1 MSTND
6 PLRRA
11 HSAALRLIVYRPR
24 SRKEMATRLGQKFE
38 PDVVDNVV
46 ALLTE
51 QGYLDDA
58 SFASAWRTS
67 RESNNPKSS
76 WVVQRE
82 LETRGIEVSV
92 ANEAVQDMDDDENA
106 YAAGAKAARRLAKLD
121 PAVFRRRLWAYLNR
135 RGFSSAVTRRTVER
149 LLQEADEDGD

>member
-1 MSTND
+1 MSTIE
-6 PLRRA
+6 PQRSA
-11 HSAALRLIVYRPR
+11 YSAALRLLAYRPR
-24 SRKEMATRLGQKFE
+24 TRKEMASRLGRKFE

-46 ALLTE
+46 ALLTK

-82 LETRGIEVSV
+82 LETRGIEASV
-92 ANEAVQDMDDDENA
+92 ASETVQNMDDDENA
-106 YAAGAKAARRLAKLD
+106 YAAGAKAARRLAKLE

-135 RGFSSAVTRRTVER
+135 RGFSSSVTRRTVER
-149 LLQEADEDGD
+149 LLQQADEDRN

>member
-24 SRKEMATRLGQKFE
+24 TRKEMATRLGQKFE
-38 PDVVDNVV
+38 PDVVDSVV

-149 LLQEADEDGD
+149 LLQEADEDVD

>member
-24 SRKEMATRLGQKFE
+24 SRKELATRLGQKFE

-76 WVVQRE
+76 WMVQRE

-149 LLQEADEDGD
+149 LLQEADEDVD

>member
-1 MSTND
+1 MSTTD

-11 HSAALRLIVYRPR
+11 HSAALRLIAYRPR
-24 SRKEMATRLGQKFE
+24 TRKEMATRLGRKFE
-38 PDVVDNVV
+38 PGVVDSVI
-46 ALLTE
+46 ALLTD

-58 SFASAWRTS
+58 SFAGEWRAS
-67 RESNNPKSS
+67 RESHNPKSS

-82 LETRGIEVSV
+82 LETKGIDVSV
-92 ANEAVQDMDDDENA
+92 ASEAVRDMDDDENA

-121 PAVFRRRLWAYLNR
+121 RPVFRRRLWGYLNR

-149 LLQEADEDGD
+149 LLEESDEGQG

>member
-11 HSAALRLIVYRPR
+11 QSAALRLIAYRPR
-24 SRKEMATRLGQKFE
+24 TRKEMATRLGQKFE
-38 PDVVDNVV
+38 PDVVDSVV

-149 LLQEADEDGD
+149 LLQEADEDVD

>member
-24 SRKEMATRLGQKFE
+24 TRKEMATRLGQKFE

>member
-1 MSTND
+1 MSTTE
-6 PLRRA
+6 PQRSA
-11 HSAALRLIVYRPR
+11 HSAALRLLAYRPR
-24 SRKEMATRLGQKFE
+24 TRKEMATRLGRKFE

-82 LETRGIEVSV
+82 LETRGIEASV
-92 ANEAVQDMDDDENA
+92 ASETVQNMDDDKNA
-106 YAAGAKAARRLAKLD
+106 YAAGAKAARRLAKLE

-135 RGFSSAVTRRTVER
+135 RGFSSSVTRRTVER
-149 LLQEADEDGD
+149 LFQQADEDRN

>member
-38 PDVVDNVV
+38 PDVVDSVV

-76 WVVQRE
+76 WMVQRE

>member
-11 HSAALRLIVYRPR
+11 QSAALRLIAYRPR
-24 SRKEMATRLGQKFE
+24 TRKEMATRLGQKFE
-38 PDVVDNVV
+38 PDVVDSVV

-106 YAAGAKAARRLAKLD
+106 YAAGAKIARRLAKLD

-149 LLQEADEDGD
+149 LLQEADEDVD

>member
-1 MSTND
+1 MSTTEQQ
-6 PLRRA
+6 RRA
-11 HSAALRLIVYRPR
+11 HSAALRLLAYRPR
-24 SRKEMATRLGQKFE
+24 TRKEMATRLGRKFE
-38 PDVVDNVV
+38 PDVVDSVV
-46 ALLTE
+46 ARLTE

-58 SFASAWRTS
+58 GFATAWRTS

-82 LETRGIEVSV
+82 LETRGIEASI
-92 ANEAVQDMDDDENA
+92 ASEAVEDMDDEENA

-121 PAVFRRRLWAYLNR
+121 PTVSRRRLWAYLNR

-149 LLQEADEDGD
+149 LLQEANEDGN

>member
-24 SRKEMATRLGQKFE
+24 TRKEMATRLGQKFE
-38 PDVVDNVV
+38 PDVVDSVV

>member
-1 MSTND
+1 
-6 PLRRA
+6 
-11 HSAALRLIVYRPR
+11 
-24 SRKEMATRLGQKFE
+24 MATRLGQKFE

-67 RESNNPKSS
+67 REPNNPKSS

>member
-24 SRKEMATRLGQKFE
+24 TRKEMATRLGQKFE
-38 PDVVDNVV
+38 PDVVDSVV

-92 ANEAVQDMDDDENA
+92 ANEAVKDMDDDENA
-106 YAAGAKAARRLAKLD
+106 YAAGSKVARRLAKLD